1 MKTVLFLIACLFTGS
16 LLFAQTDTIVAKTVT
31 PFVPTVAKSPGSNK
45 FVVLGNAEAMYTAT
59 KGESGFGDVNFK
71 PIFLW
76 KISDKLFVESEIEI
90 ETGDGDAHLGLE
102 YANMCYM
109 VNPYLI
115 LHAGRFLPK
124 FGAYRGRMG
133 EGFLNRFAS
142 KPAGFGDGG
151 IGAMNETG
159 VGAQGAIPWGNMKL
173 AYDFYL
179 SNGPQLLTDPENAG
193 QFEYEAYTTNN
204 KSSAVGGRVAILP
217 FSNSSL
223 EIGYSFQSKSKT
235 GEVGSDYANTGVRM
249 QAVDINYF
257 HNIPG
262 IKSTIRFTGEL
273 KNQKADKATYFKEDE
288 TQYSFNNA
296 STCYYATASIRPS
309 LADDKFLRNLE
320 LAGRYSFFN
329 RPNDAPWG
337 GSNVSQVDFALDY
350 WLHWNTLLKLCYVKQ
365 KGSESVFNAQFVFG
379 F

>member
-1 MKTVLFLIACLFTGS
+1 MKTKLLLLICIITVSILH
-16 LLFAQTDTIVAKTVT
+16 AQTDSTRSTQTDNPRSI
-31 PFVPTVAKSPGSNK
+31 GQNK
-45 FVVLGNAEAMYTAT
+45 FVVLGNAEATYTAT
-59 KGESGFGDVNFK
+59 KGESSFGDVNFK

-76 KISDKLFVESEIEI
+76 KISDKLFAEAEIEI
-90 ETGDGDAHLGLE
+90 ETGDGEADLGLE

-133 EGFLNRFAS
+133 EAFINRFAAN
-142 KPAGFGDGG
+142 PTGFGDGG

-159 VGAQGAIPWGNMKL
+159 VGAQGGLPFGDIKIN
-173 AYDFYL
+173 YDLYI
-179 SNGPQLLTDPENAG
+179 SNGPQLLTDPDNAG
-193 QFEYEAYTTNN
+193 QFEYEAYTSNN
-204 KSSAVGGRVAILP
+204 KYSAIGGRIAILP
-217 FSNSSL
+217 FQNSSL

-235 GEVGSDYANTGVRM
+235 GEGGTPYENVGVKM
-249 QAVDINYF
+249 QALDINYF

-262 IKSTIRFTGEL
+262 IKSTVRFIGEL
-273 KNQKADKATYFKEDE
+273 KHQKVDNATYKNADNEDF
-288 TQYSFNNA
+288 TFTNA
-296 STCYYATASIRPS
+296 PTSYYACATIRPS
-309 LADDKFLRNLE
+309 LADNKFLKNLE

-337 GSNVSQVDFALDY
+337 GSNVTQVEMALDY
-350 WLHWNTLLKLCYVKQ
+350 WLKWNCLTKFCYLKQ
-365 KGSESVFNAQFVFG
+365 KDNPSVFNAQFVFG